1 MDYKTIKRELR
12 RMGVAHG
19 DAAAFIRVY
28 KKIRLKGK
36 ERMVKDIMAP
46 LMPSGMP
53 VLDLGH
59 RQIGR
64 MWAEHYAPR
73 EWMGQT
79 PYENLEGR
87 FRLEIARRLA
97 DELVNGNAVVWSQ
110 RITTKGGQTCYV
122 LRGALDVVLPKEES
136 NRKPKAEGL
145 KQIDQD
151 EPIYLEP
158 WPGFGY
164 RW

>member
-1 MDYKTIKRELR
+1 MNDKTIKRELR

-28 KKIRLKGK
+28 KKIRQKGK
-36 ERMVKDIMAP
+36 GRMVRDIMAP

-53 VLDLGH
+53 ILDLGH

-64 MWAEHYAPR
+64 MWAEHYVPR
-73 EWMGQT
+73 EWLGQT

-97 DELVNGNAVVWSQ
+97 GELVDTDAVVWTQ
-110 RITTKGGQTCYV
+110 RIATKGDQPYYV
-122 LRGALDVVLPKEES
+122 LRGALDVVLPEEKS
-136 NRKPKAEGL
+136 PRPAGSELYAEGVFD
-145 KQIDQD
+145 KVTQM
-151 EPIYLEP
+151 EP
-158 WPGFGY
+158 WEPTG
-164 RW
+164 

>member
-12 RMGVAHG
+12 RMGVAHR
-19 DAAAFIRVY
+19 DVAAFIRVY
-28 KKIRLKGK
+28 KKIRQQGKG
-36 ERMVKDIMAP
+36 RMVKDIMGP
-46 LMPSGMP
+46 MVPSGMP

-73 EWMGQT
+73 EWLGQT
-79 PYENLEGR
+79 QYEDLEGH
-87 FRLEIARRLA
+87 FRLQIARRLA
-97 DELVNGNAVVWSQ
+97 DELVSGDAVVWSQ
-110 RITTKGGQTCYV
+110 RMEMKGGQTCYV
-122 LRGALDVVLPKEES
+122 LRGSLDVVLPEEE
-136 NRKPKAEGL
+136 NHRKPKAEGL
-145 KQIDQD
+145 QPIDQD

-164 RW
+164 RR

>member
-1 MDYKTIKRELR
+1 MNDKTIKRELR
-12 RMGVAHG
+12 KMGVAHS

-28 KKIRLKGK
+28 KEIRQKGK
-36 ERMVKDIMAP
+36 GQMVQDIMVP

-53 VLDLGH
+53 ILDLGH

-73 EWMGQT
+73 EWLGQT

-97 DELVNGNAVVWSQ
+97 DELVGGNTVVWTRRMAMKDGRS
-110 RITTKGGQTCYV
+110 CYV
-122 LRGALDVVLPKEES
+122 LRGALEVVLPEEEGTGAK
-136 NRKPKAEGL
+136 KPKLYAEQVFD
-145 KQIDQD
+145 KVTRM
-151 EPIYLEP
+151 EP
-158 WPGFGY
+158 WG
-164 RW
+164 

>member
-1 MDYKTIKRELR
+1 MDYRTIKRELR
-12 RMGVAHG
+12 KMGVAHS

-28 KKIRLKGK
+28 RKIRQKGK
-36 ERMVKDIMAP
+36 GQMVQDIMVP

-53 VLDLGH
+53 ILDLGH

-73 EWMGQT
+73 EWLGQT

-97 DELVNGNAVVWSQ
+97 DELVNGNAVYWTK
-110 RITTKGGQTCYV
+110 RIATKNGQTCYV
-122 LRGALDVVLPKEES
+122 LRGALDVVLPNEET
-136 NRKPKAEGL
+136 RAGRPRPYADGVFDKVT
-145 KQIDQD
+145 QM
-151 EPIYLEP
+151 EP
-158 WPGFGY
+158 WG
-164 RW
+164 